1 MKISHFITKA
11 VAPVLSAL
19 LAVGVLFAFARTAVA
34 QGDVDPPGRVARLNY
49 AQGSVSFQPAGTKD
63 WVDASPNRP
72 LTTGDNLWSDDNSRG
87 ELHVGSTALRLSSQ
101 TGISFLNLND
111 QATQIQLAQGSL
123 FLHVRELDENEAFE
137 VDTPNI
143 AFSILRPGTYRVTVD
158 PDGNSTFVDVRSG
171 GGEVTGGGS
180 AYNLNP
186 GQRYS
191 FTGSDQLNYNTQ
203 GLPGRDDFDNWS
215 ASRDQREERSV
226 SARYV
231 SRDVMGYEDLDAY
244 GSWSQDPEY
253 GAVWMPRGVGAG
265 WAPYHDG
272 HWVYVDPWGWTWVGA
287 EPWGFAPYHYGRWSV
302 IRGSWGWIPGPVA
315 VVVIGRPILRPV
327 YAPALV
333 GFVGGGGF
341 SVSLVIGGG
350 AGVAWFPLGPRDVW
364 VPSYRCSPTYVQNVN
379 IRNTRV
385 VNVTQV
391 TNVYNNVYINHNTT
405 VVNNYTYAN
414 NVRAVTAVSRTTF
427 VSGQNVGRA
436 SVRVTEDQI
445 RNPRVAQGAPA
456 LEPTRQSRLG
466 PNAISN
472 RIPPATLA
480 NRAVVTKM
488 APAPQVVPIGQTQ
501 SFGNSGGGFRP
512 GATRGSN
519 RPGAPPNPNSN
530 QAPNGMPNAQP
541 NSTGRPGA
549 LPPAGSA
556 PNPNATGNGNVN
568 PNGQPNNSARPGFQ
582 RPPGNNPGAPGN
594 VNPNA
599 QPNNS
604 GRPATQ
610 PPSGNNPS
618 TTGGGNSNAQPS
630 NTARPGFQRP
640 PGNNPGAPGNVN
652 PNAQPNNSGRPATQP
667 PSGNNPST
675 TGGGNSNAQP
685 SNTVRPG
692 FQRPPGNNPDAPGN
706 VNPNAQPNNSGRP
719 AFQPP
724 SHNNPNTNENGNSNA
739 QPNRTPQDRRQI
751 QPPPKPPNPPKESKA
766 EQDKRKQQEKD
777 QKDHQQ

>member
-1 MKISHFITKA
+1 MATAVREARGLITAGTTTLHGTQALIASLVTKITALRSRPTVLLGAVVTTHHNPPTTRRVGEVTVRHVQPTAHLVGVVIAHPAEEGAAVGRVTAVVVEGGAPTVADTHAKRTLGLPYPAPTKRGWAALVHASHEDVVALHRRTRFLATWVAAPHKLNLFTKPRGEHFMKISHFITKA

-19 LAVGVLFAFARTAVA
+19 LAVGVLFAFARTAAA

-180 AYNLNP
+180 AYNLHP

-272 HWVYVDPWGWTWVGA
+272 HWVYVEPWGWTWVGA

-405 VVNNYTYAN
+405 VVNN
-414 NVRAVTAVSRTTF
+414 RSEERR
-427 VSGQNVGRA
+427 VG
-436 SVRVTEDQI
+436 
-445 RNPRVAQGAPA
+445 
-456 LEPTRQSRLG
+456 
-466 PNAISN
+466 
-472 RIPPATLA
+472 
-480 NRAVVTKM
+480 
-488 APAPQVVPIGQTQ
+488 
-501 SFGNSGGGFRP
+501 
-512 GATRGSN
+512 
-519 RPGAPPNPNSN
+519 
-530 QAPNGMPNAQP
+530 
-541 NSTGRPGA
+541 
-549 LPPAGSA
+549 
-556 PNPNATGNGNVN
+556 
-568 PNGQPNNSARPGFQ
+568 
-582 RPPGNNPGAPGN
+582 
-594 VNPNA
+594 
-599 QPNNS
+599 
-604 GRPATQ
+604 
-610 PPSGNNPS
+610 
-618 TTGGGNSNAQPS
+618 
-630 NTARPGFQRP
+630 
-640 PGNNPGAPGNVN
+640 
-652 PNAQPNNSGRPATQP
+652 
-667 PSGNNPST
+667 
-675 TGGGNSNAQP
+675 
-685 SNTVRPG
+685 
-692 FQRPPGNNPDAPGN
+692 
-706 VNPNAQPNNSGRP
+706 
-719 AFQPP
+719 
-724 SHNNPNTNENGNSNA
+724 
-739 QPNRTPQDRRQI
+739 
-751 QPPPKPPNPPKESKA
+751 
-766 EQDKRKQQEKD
+766 
-777 QKDHQQ
+777 